1 MYFNFKF
8 YFVKVGTQ
16 FCEKLHDKTTS
27 WLVEFLYFL
36 YGFYFRSVSISYQ
49 HSYNLNNF
57 YNFRA
62 LFKSNIIWNWK
73 EIFKWFIPI
82 TPLTTKIY

>member
-1 MYFNFKF
+1 MYMYFNFKF

-16 FCEKLHDKTTS
+16 FCECYMIKLPVD
-27 WLVEFLYFL
+27 WLRSCISCML
-36 YGFYFRSVSISYQ
+36 FYFRSVSISYQ

-62 LFKSNIIWNWK
+62 LFKSNII
-73 EIFKWFIPI
+73 
-82 TPLTTKIY
+82 